1 MGRVWIWVGEEVEV
15 IWKARG
21 GKGGESHNQNMVYEK
36 NVLH

>member
-1 MGRVWIWVGEEVEV
+1 MGRVGLGVGEAVEV